1 EEVLTTLAVVGVK
14 ENKVDALLVEALT
27 DKQAA
32 RRAAAVLVVGR
43 SGTADQ
49 RKKAHALL
57 TDADLR
63 VRFRAAQG
71 LLAAHDRAG
80 IPTLIRL
87 LPDAPPDLA
96 VRAEELL
103 SCAAGGRG
111 PRSSVMEN
119 TQQNRTARA
128 AWEKWWKNN
137 TSVDLARAD
146 VDLPPFNPTLRAR
159 ETVRQ
164 F

>member
-1 EEVLTTLAVVGVK
+1 
-14 ENKVDALLVEALT
+14 
-27 DKQAA
+27 
-32 RRAAAVLVVGR
+32 
-43 SGTADQ
+43 
-49 RKKAHALL
+49 
-57 TDADLR
+57 
-63 VRFRAAQG
+63 
-71 LLAAHDRAG
+71 
-80 IPTLIRL
+80 
-87 LPDAPPDLA
+87 
-96 VRAEELL
+96 
-103 SCAAGGRG
+103 AAGGRG

-164 F
+164 FIAAAVAADHDKFKQLVDAPFVVLPDLTLTKREQVPKYVANFVQNFVNRGVQPASVLSTTTLEEYAKTAPPGCKQLLEKMPKKDVRVILIQAQQFG